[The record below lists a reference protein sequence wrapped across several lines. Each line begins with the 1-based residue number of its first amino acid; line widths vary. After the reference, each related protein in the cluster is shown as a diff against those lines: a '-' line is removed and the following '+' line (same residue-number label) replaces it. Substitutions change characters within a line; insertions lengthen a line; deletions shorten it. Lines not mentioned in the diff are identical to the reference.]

1 MTQKNLDKENIKN
14 DKATKIQ
21 KNKTQNSTDEEK
33 KIVEEL
39 KVKLKSSED
48 RALRLLAETENLRK
62 RHIREIGES
71 QQYAIQNFAL
81 SLLSITDNF
90 QRALKAV
97 PEKVPDDNLL
107 KNLIIGIQALEK
119 EFYETFE
126 KHGITKFSSVNKK
139 FDPEYHQAVSKISSA
154 KVEKG
159 FVSEELQCGFK
170 IGDRLLRPSM
180 VVVSEGAETKS
191 EGTETKKDDATNNE
205 KEKLKKS

>member
-1 MTQKNLDKENIKN
+1 MTQKNFDKENLKN
-14 DKATKIQ
+14 DKVTKSL
-21 KNKTQNSTDEEK
+21 KNKNQNSTNEEK
-33 KIVEEL
+33 KLIEEL
-39 KVKLKSSED
+39 KDKLKSSED

-62 RHIREIGES
+62 RHVREIHES
-71 QQYAIQNFAL
+71 QQYAIKNFAL

-97 PEKVPDDNLL
+97 PEKVPEDNLL

-126 KHGITKFSSVNKK
+126 KNGITKFSSVSKK
-139 FDPEYHQAVSKISSA
+139 FDPELHQAVSKTFSPN
-154 KVEKG
+154 VEKG

-180 VVVSEGAETKS
+180 VVVSEGVESET
-191 EGTETKKDDATNNE
+191 DDATNNE

>member
-1 MTQKNLDKENIKN
+1 
-14 DKATKIQ
+14 
-21 KNKTQNSTDEEK
+21 
-33 KIVEEL
+33 
-39 KVKLKSSED
+39 
-48 RALRLLAETENLRK
+48 K
-62 RHIREIGES
+62 RHVREINES
-71 QQYAIQNFAL
+71 QQYAIKNFAL

-97 PEKVPDDNLL
+97 PEKVPEDNLL

-126 KHGITKFSSVNKK
+126 KNGITKFSSVNKK
-139 FDPEYHQAVSKISSA
+139 FDPELHQAVSKTFSPNI
-154 KVEKG
+154 EKG

-180 VVVSEGAETKS
+180 VVVSEGVESETVDVIN
-191 EGTETKKDDATNNE
+191 TE

>member
-1 MTQKNLDKENIKN
+1 MTQKNFDKENLKN
-14 DKATKIQ
+14 DKVTKSL
-21 KNKTQNSTDEEK
+21 KNKNQNSTNEEK
-33 KIVEEL
+33 KLIEEL
-39 KVKLKSSED
+39 KDKLKSSED
-48 RALRLLAETENLRK
+48 KVLRLLAETENLRK
-62 RHIREIGES
+62 RHVREINES
-71 QQYAIQNFAL
+71 QQYAIKNFAL

-97 PEKVPDDNLL
+97 PEKVPEDNLL

-126 KHGITKFSSVNKK
+126 KNGITKFSSVNKK
-139 FDPEYHQAVSKISSA
+139 FDPELHQAVSKTFSPNI
-154 KVEKG
+154 EKG

-180 VVVSEGAETKS
+180 VVVSEGVESETVDVIN
-191 EGTETKKDDATNNE
+191 TE

>member
-1 MTQKNLDKENIKN
+1 MTQKNFDKENLKN
-14 DKATKIQ
+14 DKVTKSL
-21 KNKTQNSTDEEK
+21 KNKNQNSTNEEK
-33 KIVEEL
+33 KLIDEL
-39 KVKLKSSED
+39 KDKLKSSED

-62 RHIREIGES
+62 RHVREIHES
-71 QQYAIQNFAL
+71 QQYAIKNFAL

-97 PEKVPDDNLL
+97 PEKVPEDNLL

-126 KHGITKFSSVNKK
+126 KNGITKFSSLSKK
-139 FDPEYHQAVSKISSA
+139 FDPELHQAVSKTFSPN
-154 KVEKG
+154 VEKG

-180 VVVSEGAETKS
+180 VVVSEGVESET
-191 EGTETKKDDATNNE
+191 DDATNNE

>member
-1 MTQKNLDKENIKN
+1 MTQKNFDKENLKN
-14 DKATKIQ
+14 DKVTKSL
-21 KNKTQNSTDEEK
+21 KNKNQNSTNEEK
-33 KIVEEL
+33 KLIDEL
-39 KVKLKSSED
+39 KDKLKSSED

-62 RHIREIGES
+62 RHVREIHES
-71 QQYAIQNFAL
+71 QQYAIKNFAL

-97 PEKVPDDNLL
+97 PEKVPEDNLL

-126 KHGITKFSSVNKK
+126 KNGITKFSSVSKK
-139 FDPEYHQAVSKISSA
+139 FDPELHQAVSKTFSPN
-154 KVEKG
+154 VEKG

-180 VVVSEGAETKS
+180 VVVSEGVESET
-191 EGTETKKDDATNNE
+191 DDATNNE

>member
-21 KNKTQNSTDEEK
+21 KNKIPNSTDEEK

-81 SLLSITDNF
+81 SLLSITD
-90 QRALKAV
+90 
-97 PEKVPDDNLL
+97 
-107 KNLIIGIQALEK
+107 
-119 EFYETFE
+119 
-126 KHGITKFSSVNKK
+126 
-139 FDPEYHQAVSKISSA
+139 
-154 KVEKG
+154 
-159 FVSEELQCGFK
+159 
-170 IGDRLLRPSM
+170 
-180 VVVSEGAETKS
+180 KS
-191 EGTETKKDDATNNE
+191 EYF
-205 KEKLKKS
+205 